1 MAQPVTIKFGKMR
14 VYLGDGESPEV
25 FTAPCG
31 FTERSFTRSKSLN
44 ETQLPDCLDED
55 AAVVVARDV
64 ASIDW
69 AVTGQGVM
77 ASEAVEVWDAFYD
90 STDSRNVRVEFVWPA
105 PLGTI
110 TYTGLAHLENFE
122 IGATV
127 GNRVTVNISLAADG
141 ALTRSPVLA

>member
-1 MAQPVTIKFGKMR
+1 MAVPTTIKFGKMR

-25 FTAPCG
+25 FAAPCG
-31 FTERSFTRSKSLN
+31 FTEKSFTRSKSLN
-44 ETQLPDCLDED
+44 ETQIPDCDDPD
-55 AAVVVARDV
+55 APVVVSRDV

-77 ASEAVEVWDAFYD
+77 ASEAVVTWDEFYN
-90 STDSRNVRVEFVWPA
+90 SASSRNVRIEFVWPA

-110 TYTGLAHLENFE
+110 TYTGLAHLESFE

-141 ALTRSPVLA
+141 ALTRSPAL

>member
-1 MAQPVTIKFGKMR
+1 MAVPTTIKFGKMR

-44 ETQLPDCLDED
+44 ETQLPDCESPDD
-55 AAVVVARDV
+55 PVVISRDV

-69 AVTGQGVM
+69 AVTGQGVL
-77 ASEAVEVWDAFYD
+77 AAEAVDVWDAFYD
-90 STDSRNVRVEFVWPA
+90 STESRNVKIEFVWPA

-110 TYTGLAHLENFE
+110 TYVGAAHLESFE

-127 GNRVTVNISLAADG
+127 GNRVTANISLAADG
-141 ALTRSPVLA
+141 ALTRTPAL